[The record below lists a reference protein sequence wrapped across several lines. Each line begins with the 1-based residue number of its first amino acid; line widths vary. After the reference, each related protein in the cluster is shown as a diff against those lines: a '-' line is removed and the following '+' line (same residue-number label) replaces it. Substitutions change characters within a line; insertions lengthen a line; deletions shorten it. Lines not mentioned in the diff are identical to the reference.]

1 MVSQTLAREVQP
13 SIPSRNSILVAGC
26 CLRRGQNGRAMAN
39 PHRLVVSEGK
49 AFSSSEI
56 SKVLAQGYVRETNIR
71 GAEDSYD
78 LLSPRGRE
86 IVGVHPPS
94 RCPA

>member
-1 MVSQTLAREVQP
+1 MTVLSEQRNLFLSAENEVPVTQP
-13 SIPSRNSILVAGC
+13 HEL
-26 CLRRGQNGRAMAN
+26 
-39 PHRLVVSEGK
+39 
-49 AFSSSEI
+49 
-56 SKVLAQGYVRETNIR
+56 LAQGYVREINIR